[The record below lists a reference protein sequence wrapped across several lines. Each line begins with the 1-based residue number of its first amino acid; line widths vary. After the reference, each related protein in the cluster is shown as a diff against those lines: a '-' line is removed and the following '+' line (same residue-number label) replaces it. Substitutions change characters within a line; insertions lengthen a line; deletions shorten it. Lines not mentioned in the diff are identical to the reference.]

1 MQTTLQIL
9 MNHTAAVWDEKTTIS
24 RLQMRNWG
32 TEKIKDLAKPFGLN
46 FN

>member
-9 MNHTAAVWDEKTTIS
+9 MNHTADVWGEKTSIS
-24 RLQMRNWG
+24 LFQMSNWD
-32 TEKIKDLAKPFGLN
+32 TEKIKDLAKPFGLI

>member
-9 MNHTAAVWDEKTTIS
+9 MNHTADVWDEKTTIS
-24 RLQMRNWG
+24 LLHMRNWG
-32 TEKIKDLAKPFGLN
+32 TEKIKYSAKPFGLN

>member
-1 MQTTLQIL
+1 MQTTLQI
-9 MNHTAAVWDEKTTIS
+9 MSHTAHVWGEKTTIS
-24 RLQMRNWG
+24 LLQMSNWG